1 MSDRPEPTSV
11 RVRRVLA
18 ALLLLASISSR
29 PALAGTTT
37 FVAGGSSWKYFDQG
51 TDQGSAWRAPGF
63 DDSTWSTGV
72 AQLGYGDGDEATT
85 VGFGPN
91 SASKYVTTWFRKSF
105 TATGVAG
112 LVRLDLRLVRD
123 DGAVV
128 YLNGNEIA
136 RSNMPAGAIGSSTLA
151 STAISG
157 ADESAWQSFS
167 ISPAALLEGT
177 NVLAVEMHQSGG
189 SSTDLSFDL
198 KLFGSDASV
207 LMTRGPYLQ
216 SGTPEAV
223 TVRWRT
229 DAATDS
235 RIRWGTDVAH
245 LEQVADDATSTT
257 EHAVRVTG
265 LTPGTTYFYSVGST
279 TNVLDGGDAETWFTT
294 PPAVGTSQAT
304 RVWVIGDSG
313 TANASARAVR
323 DAYDAFTGVRGT
335 DLWLMLGDNAYNSGT
350 DAEYQAAV
358 FDTYPE
364 HLRHEVLW
372 PTLGNHDGASA
383 DSGTQ
388 TGPYYEVFS
397 LPTAAEAG
405 GVASGTE
412 AYYSF
417 DWATVHFVC
426 LDSQDS
432 SRLPGSPMLTWL
444 EDDLQA
450 TDQEWIVAFWH
461 HPPYT
466 KGSHDSDAESQL
478 VEMRANALPILEAH
492 GVDLVLSGHSH
503 SYERSVLLDGHYG
516 LSTTLAAGMVVDP
529 GDGDPDG
536 DGAYGKDGPAAVTH
550 GGAVYA
556 VAGSAGQVGGGS
568 LNHPVMQASLNAL
581 GSLVLDVEGD
591 VLDARF
597 VDSTGTVRDRF
608 SIVKTVVTPT
618 LTPVPTLP
626 PPTPSP
632 PPLSTP
638 APFDLMV
645 DVPKSVRL
653 SIPSG
658 TDHADK
664 TVRLRVRDLDPSFWN
679 PNPVGLTA
687 QTSCPG
693 LIAEMPDFNPHLSG
707 TQGTTVLVPGQSA
720 SATLRLTAKAAD
732 HVTVLPKVPTR
743 CTVTVAANTTIVNAG
758 DPSYDNATATFDVD
772 IFDGN
777 DAPSASPHESWAAVQ
792 KPMRVT
798 LQPGVASLTKT
809 LRLRIGNGDPA
820 SSSENAGHGIVPGF
834 DVGNCPAGI
843 ISLDPT
849 PVLVPAG
856 RQAVVPVT
864 VTVTSSEFGQWY
876 GPGPDRC
883 TFTLRATTLSPGS
896 VEPDASNDATHV
908 VLDVYDRND

>member
-388 TGPYYEVFS
+388 TWPYYEVFS

-417 DWATVHFVC
+417 DWANVHFVC

-492 GVDLVLSGHSH
+492 GVDLVLS
-503 SYERSVLLDGHYG
+503 
-516 LSTTLAAGMVVDP
+516 
-529 GDGDPDG
+529 
-536 DGAYGKDGPAAVTH
+536 
-550 GGAVYA
+550 
-556 VAGSAGQVGGGS
+556 
-568 LNHPVMQASLNAL
+568 
-581 GSLVLDVEGD
+581 
-591 VLDARF
+591 
-597 VDSTGTVRDRF
+597 
-608 SIVKTVVTPT
+608 
-618 LTPVPTLP
+618 
-626 PPTPSP
+626 
-632 PPLSTP
+632 
-638 APFDLMV
+638 
-645 DVPKSVRL
+645 
-653 SIPSG
+653 
-658 TDHADK
+658 
-664 TVRLRVRDLDPSFWN
+664 
-679 PNPVGLTA
+679 
-687 QTSCPG
+687 
-693 LIAEMPDFNPHLSG
+693 
-707 TQGTTVLVPGQSA
+707 
-720 SATLRLTAKAAD
+720 
-732 HVTVLPKVPTR
+732 
-743 CTVTVAANTTIVNAG
+743 
-758 DPSYDNATATFDVD
+758 
-772 IFDGN
+772 
-777 DAPSASPHESWAAVQ
+777 
-792 KPMRVT
+792 
-798 LQPGVASLTKT
+798 
-809 LRLRIGNGDPA
+809 
-820 SSSENAGHGIVPGF
+820 
-834 DVGNCPAGI
+834 
-843 ISLDPT
+843 
-849 PVLVPAG
+849 
-856 RQAVVPVT
+856 
-864 VTVTSSEFGQWY
+864 
-876 GPGPDRC
+876 
-883 TFTLRATTLSPGS
+883 
-896 VEPDASNDATHV
+896 
-908 VLDVYDRND
+908 